1 MGTVLSTPTEACECA
16 RGQAMLAARMD
27 MAPADTPFLRARWAD
42 LALVTWRIPAELL
55 RAHLAP
61 GLEPDRLPG
70 DGPEAAY
77 VSFVA
82 FRFLDTRVK
91 GVSVPLHTD
100 FPEVNLRAY
109 VREIEGGRRGVI
121 FISELV
127 PKPAIAMVA
136 NLLYHEHYRAVPM
149 RMDVHE
155 SEDDDSRT
163 IDVRIELGE
172 RVHAM
177 RLVGHSLPT
186 VPEPD
191 SIEHFFKEHEWGFG
205 KDGDGNLVVYRVEH
219 PVWAC
224 YTTSPDDLELEVDF
238 SELYGEPWSELDRRQ
253 PFHVAFA
260 VGSEI
265 TVWPRER

>member
-1 MGTVLSTPTEACECA
+1 MTDAEH
-16 RGQAMLAARMD
+16 
-27 MAPADTPFLRARWAD
+27 PFLRARWVD
-42 LALVTWRIPAELL
+42 LALVTWRIPADLL
-55 RAHLAP
+55 HAWLPP

-70 DGPEAAY
+70 DAPDAAY

-82 FRFLDTRVK
+82 FRFLDTAVK

-109 VREIEGGRRGVI
+109 VREPGDGGRRGVT
-121 FISELV
+121 FIAELV
-127 PKPAIAMVA
+127 PKPAIAVIA

-149 RMDVHE
+149 SMDVRDA
-155 SEDDDSRT
+155 DDGDTRT

-177 RLVGHSLPT
+177 RLVGRHPPVLP
-186 VPEPD
+186 EAD
-191 SIEHFFKEHEWGFG
+191 SVEHFFKEHEWGFG
-205 KDGDGNLVVYRVEH
+205 RDGDGGVVVYRVEH

-224 YTTSPDDLELEVDF
+224 YTTSPDDLELGIDF
-238 SELYGEPWSELDRRQ
+238 GELYGQPWSELDRRQ

-265 TVWPRER
+265 SVWPRER

>member
-1 MGTVLSTPTEACECA
+1 
-16 RGQAMLAARMD
+16 MLAARMD
-27 MAPADTPFLRARWAD
+27 MAHADTPFLRARWAD
-42 LALVTWRIPAELL
+42 LALVTWRIPADLL

-82 FRFLDTRVK
+82 FRFLDTQVK
-91 GVSVPLHTD
+91 GITVPLHSD

-109 VREIEGGRRGVI
+109 VREVDGGRRGVI

-149 RMDVHE
+149 QLDVHE
-155 SEDDDSRT
+155 SDDGDTRT

-224 YTTSPDDLELEVDF
+224 YTTSPDDLELDVDF
-238 SELYGEPWSELDRRQ
+238 AELYGEPWSELDRRQ